1 MECTECLMKNK
12 GLIGGQAFTKF
23 ICDRCGQISYHHN
36 TNVPKYCYSC
46 SSTEFICERC
56 GKDLLLEK
64 VLREKEKS
72 SLYEVA
78 LDIGCS
84 ESSLRT
90 YVNAGKLGKRVKEK
104 VVEWYKQYE

>member
-1 MECTECLMKNK
+1 MECVNCLIENK
-12 GLIGGQAFTKF
+12 GLIGGQAFTEFK
-23 ICDRCGQISYHHN
+23 CQKCGQLSYHHN
-36 TNVPKYCYSC
+36 TNVPKYCYNC
-46 SSTEFICERC
+46 SSTEYICERC

-64 VLREKEKS
+64 ILKEKGKS

-90 YVNAGKLGKRVKEK
+90 YMYTGKVGKRVKAK
-104 VVEWYKQYE
+104 IIEWYRR

>member
-1 MECTECLMKNK
+1 MECVACQMANK

-23 ICDRCGQISYHHN
+23 KCERCGQISYHHN
-36 TNVPKYCYSC
+36 TNVPKYCYTC
-46 SSTEFICERC
+46 SSSEYICARC

-64 VLREKEKS
+64 IIQEKEKS
-72 SLYEVA
+72 SLYDFA

-90 YVNAGKLGKRVKEK
+90 YIYKGKVGKKVKAK
-104 VVEWYKQYE
+104 IIEWYNRR